1 MTYTIPSYTVRPGT
15 AYQPG
20 KMLIL
25 DIVPG
30 ILEYWSTRPLRKQ
43 DVYKLAIRGRDATTN
58 EQDFS
63 SGQYVGGGA
72 LALANGGN
80 LFIPDLYGR
89 VSGLGASQSTAGAQP
104 LGVSSGSLITKS
116 ATPVLHFDGSAD
128 FLEIADDPLL
138 NLSTQLS
145 VCCWVKS
152 DVGTLAGN
160 VTFIGKYDFGD
171 SQREWYF
178 GYRPT
183 GEPILVIG
191 GAGGGTPST
200 KYAATPIA
208 VDSWQFLGA
217 TYNAGVSK
225 IYINGVEVATL
236 DAGTPLATLNNFA
249 TPATIGCNLDSG
261 TPANFLDGKIN
272 DIMLF
277 NTVLTEADFAKI
289 YKATL

>member
-20 KMLIL
+20 KKLIL
-25 DIVPG
+25 DTVPG

-89 VSGLGASQSTAGAQP
+89 ASGLGASQSTAGAQP
-104 LGVSSGSLITKS
+104 LGASSGSLITKS
-116 ATPVLHFDGSAD
+116 GTPVLDFHGGAD

-152 DVGTLAGN
+152 DLSSLAGFT
-160 VTFIGKYDFGD
+160 VFIGKYDFGE
-171 SQREWYF
+171 SEREWYF
-178 GYRPT
+178 GYRST
-183 GEPILVIG
+183 GEPVLVIG
-191 GAGGGTPST
+191 GAGGGSPST
-200 KYAATPIA
+200 TYAAAPVS

-217 TYNAGVSK
+217 TYNSGVSK
-225 IYINGVEVATL
+225 IYINGVEVAKLVT
-236 DAGTPLATLNNFA
+236 GTPLTTLNNFA
-249 TPATIGCNLDSG
+249 TPATIGCNLNSG
-261 TPANFLDGKIN
+261 TPSSFLDGQLN
-272 DIMLF
+272 DVMLF
-277 NTVLTEADFAKI
+277 NTVLSESDFTKI
-289 YKATL
+289 YNATI